1 MSKRT
6 LPLLALAVVVL
17 SMITSCSGDD
27 TTFSGGGTGSAGGD
41 NKLVVYI
48 GMVPSKEGR
57 AAFASDP
64 GLTAEA
70 HINNATI
77 GVFGGDGTAKLI
89 REVVP
94 QNQKIE
100 LTVPNLETGDSVF
113 LAINVPAGR
122 FSDVVKKKQF
132 KEKTLN
138 IDEAMIGEA
147 TDKTKPNVTNT
158 PMFGL
163 SDLKASANEAGERI
177 FTSTVPVNHLLCK
190 VTLNNIT
197 SSLKGNATFTP
208 TEVYLKDV
216 PEYLDFYPATSASKG
231 DYKFYDNTNGTFYQG
246 EAATSGATDYKAY
259 LGSGSRLPFVP
270 TNPTLSSHA
279 NFWHNN
285 TPALVFYTMPNTS
298 GRPTKMVIKGI
309 YKRDGESTYHEV
321 YYSLFLNHNSNS
333 SQIPNGG
340 KLMELYPNYNYIVDV
355 VIKAEGSSTPGQEVD
370 PDDVINYFEKVYE
383 DYTFGVLGGYYA
395 NYDYNIEEYQ
405 NDKSGKDQGLDVNP
419 PTPTDNT
426 ENNQNG
432 STSGIEANTNENG
445 DSQQDDTSGTNTGT
459 EINPPAPGRN
469 DEDPTFGSQDQ
480 AGTTTEP
487 NGENNENNGTGN
499 TGETDVIPPSPIDDN
514 ENQQNGS
521 TSGIS
526 ADVTDNGDS
535 NQNENSGTN
544 TGTVVNPPAPG
555 NNEEN
560 PTYGSQDH
568 AGTTTEPNGENN
580 ENNGTGN
587 TGETD
592 VVPPSPDQSTENLQS
607 GSTSGVNAEV
617 QNNGESTQEATSGT
631 TSGVEVNPPTPGNN
645 QETPVYGEDQATGT
659 TTEQNGQNTENN
671 TSGEIGET
679 EVIPPSPNQSTEE
692 QQSGSTSGVNTEVQE
707 NGNSSQ
713 EATSGT
719 TSGVEVTPPTPDQN
733 QETPV
738 YGENQSTGATTEQ
751 NGENT
756 ENNKSGKTSGT
767 EVIPP
772 TPTDNTE
779 NQQNGSTGTDKAV
792 VIPNGENKSD
802 DSSGEKSSLDVNS
815 PENPTTIENY
825 TFGN

>member
-1 MSKRT
+1 
-6 LPLLALAVVVL
+6 
-17 SMITSCSGDD
+17 
-27 TTFSGGGTGSAGGD
+27 
-41 NKLVVYI
+41 
-48 GMVPSKEGR
+48 MVPNKEGR

-113 LAINVPAGR
+113 LAINVPTGR

-197 SSLKGNATFTP
+197 SNLKGNATFTP

-270 TNPTLSSHA
+270 TNPTLSSQA

-459 EINPPAPGRN
+459 EINPPAPGLN
-469 DEDPTFGSQDQ
+469 ED
-480 AGTTTEP
+480 
-487 NGENNENNGTGN
+487 
-499 TGETDVIPPSPIDDN
+499 
-514 ENQQNGS
+514 
-521 TSGIS
+521 
-526 ADVTDNGDS
+526 
-535 NQNENSGTN
+535 
-544 TGTVVNPPAPG
+544 
-555 NNEEN
+555 N

-592 VVPPSPDQSTENLQS
+592 VVPPSPDQSTENQQS
-607 GSTSGVNAEV
+607 GSTSGINAEV
-617 QNNGESTQEATSGT
+617 QNNGESTQEATSGP
-631 TSGVEVNPPTPGNN
+631 TSGVEVNPPTPVNN
-645 QETPVYGEDQATGT
+645 H
-659 TTEQNGQNTENN
+659 
-671 TSGEIGET
+671 
-679 EVIPPSPNQSTEE
+679 
-692 QQSGSTSGVNTEVQE
+692 
-707 NGNSSQ
+707 
-713 EATSGT
+713 
-719 TSGVEVTPPTPDQN
+719 
-733 QETPV
+733 ETPV